1 MPRCYPCL
9 SRGPV
14 GGELTSVLDPPREEE
29 AGYSYVFLDSLALSI
44 QLDRF
49 LSFLF

>member
-1 MPRCYPCL
+1 MPSYPCL
-9 SRGPV
+9 SRGPA
-14 GGELTSVLDPPREEE
+14 GGELTSVLDLPREEE
-29 AGYSYVFLDSLALSI
+29 AGHSYVFLDSLALAI